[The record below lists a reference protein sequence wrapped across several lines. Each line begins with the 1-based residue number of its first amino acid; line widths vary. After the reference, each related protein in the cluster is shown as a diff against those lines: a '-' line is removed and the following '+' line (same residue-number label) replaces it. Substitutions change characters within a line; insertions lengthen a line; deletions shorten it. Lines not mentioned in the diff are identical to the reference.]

1 MLLDTHISMPNQD
14 PLAENKFSLVS
25 RDVRKWLKNL
35 PYVDQDLAVQQFYDG
50 LKRSNRQAHATRQR
64 LAAIEI
70 IRPVAHDFL
79 KSQRKYLFSQP
90 FPLSKKANEVLK
102 LQQNILNEL
111 AAAYKIVIQETAN
124 RDGTLGSK
132 KLVTCVHH
140 AMYYQLEQY
149 ITLAQVYSEPPQS
162 FWQDLCQMYG
172 IAEHFELT
180 GLQIKN
186 EIDPIRPKSSPKLL
200 FIHACL
206 LSLSNLHTY
215 GHGEAEKIAAFLKR
229 NTNLTSISDNA
240 STDCEHTFYINLAL
254 REAVRL
260 LPDEEVPIS
269 SKNRYLDAT
278 NLLEKL
284 KEISS
289 NADNEAKK
297 VETSGNALEKS
308 LAKRL
313 LNKLISKPVRSSK
326 RAIPAKGRLHIVM
339 GLRDA
344 IEVLQNGH
352 VKNAQSSQKQ
362 TTAIQKN
369 NLELTP
375 MPGKSSQAST
385 FFNDNH
391 DEDAN
396 DYNVSSANAWDWISR
411 GNVVSE
417 NRSDMTTDNKSH
429 DDSTQADDVAL
440 NPVIQTWDISNASK
454 GGYCLSSSNTS
465 DYQSQVGDIILL
477 RLEDKQN
484 DNWRIGVIRWMQS
497 LAERGVK
504 MGIETLHGS
513 INVLEVV
520 DKHLSS
526 ERNNEFEHVL
536 EITEHTA
543 SGTNKTIITPPNS
556 ASNGDSLVLRQ
567 NNKSINVV
575 FQIKLEQTISF
586 ARFSYSEM
594 PSIPHGDEI

>member
-14 PLAENKFSLVS
+14 PLAENKFSLAS

-35 PYVDQDLAVQQFYDG
+35 PYVDQDIAVQQFYDG
-50 LKRSNRQAHATRQR
+50 LKRSNRQAHPTKQR

-79 KSQRKYLFSQP
+79 KSQRKYLVAQP
-90 FPLSKKANEVLK
+90 FPLSKKANEILK

-111 AAAYKIVIQETAN
+111 AAAYKIIIQETVN

-186 EIDPIRPKSSPKLL
+186 EIDPVSPKSSPKSL

-215 GHGEAEKIAAFLKR
+215 GHGEAEKIATYLNYHKE
-229 NTNLTSISDNA
+229 LTSLSDNA
-240 STDCEHTFYINLAL
+240 PTECEQAFYINLAL
-254 REAVRL
+254 RKPVRL

-269 SKNRYLDAT
+269 SKNRYIDASK
-278 NLLEKL
+278 LVEEL
-284 KEISS
+284 KEKS
-289 NADNEAKK
+289 NRSDSDDNKEDSPIF
-297 VETSGNALEKS
+297 TLDKS
-308 LAKRL
+308 LSKRL
-313 LNKLISKPVRSSK
+313 LNKLISKPIRSSK
-326 RAIPAKGRLHIVM
+326 RAVPDKGRLHVVM

-344 IEVLQNGH
+344 IEVLQSGH
-352 VKNAQSSQKQ
+352 TDISQP
-362 TTAIQKN
+362 TATQKPD
-369 NLELTP
+369 LEL
-375 MPGKSSQAST
+375 MPLPVDSSRIST

-391 DEDAN
+391 DEDDN
-396 DYNVSSANAWDWISR
+396 YYNVSSSNAWDWVSR

-417 NRSDMTTDNKSH
+417 TN
-429 DDSTQADDVAL
+429 STASFNHEKQNNLVQDENVTL

-454 GGYCLSSSNTS
+454 GGYCLNSNNTS

-477 RLEDKQN
+477 RLEEKQS
-484 DNWRIGVIRWMQS
+484 DAWRLGVIRWMQS
-497 LAERGVK
+497 LSERGVK

-520 DKHLSS
+520 DSHLSS
-526 ERNNEFEHVL
+526 KRNNQFDYVL
-536 EITEHTA
+536 EVTEQTA
-543 SGTNKTIITPPNS
+543 NGNNKTVITPPNS
-556 ASNGDSLVLRQ
+556 AANGDSLVLRQ
-567 NNKSINVV
+567 NNKNINIV
-575 FQIKLEQTISF
+575 FQLKLEQTISF
-586 ARFSYSEM
+586 ARFAYSEM
-594 PSIPHGDEI
+594 PSIPSGD

>member
-1 MLLDTHISMPNQD
+1 MLLDTQISMPNQD
-14 PLAENKFSLVS
+14 PLAENKFSLAS
-25 RDVRKWLKNL
+25 RDIRKWLKNL

-50 LKRSNRQAHATRQR
+50 LKRSNRQAHATKQR
-64 LAAIEI
+64 LAAIDI

-79 KSQRKYLFSQP
+79 KSQRKYLFAQP

-111 AAAYKIVIQETAN
+111 AAAYKIVIQETVN

-180 GLQIKN
+180 ELQIKN
-186 EIDPIRPKSSPKLL
+186 EIDPVNPKSSPKSL

-215 GHGEAEKIAAFLKR
+215 GHGEAEKIATYLSHNKELI
-229 NTNLTSISDNA
+229 NLSDNA
-240 STDCEHTFYINLAL
+240 PTESAQAFYINLAL
-254 REAVRL
+254 REPARL
-260 LPDEEVPIS
+260 LPDEEVPLS
-269 SKNRYLDAT
+269 SKNRYLDASK
-278 NLLEKL
+278 LIEEL
-284 KEISS
+284 KESS
-289 NADNEAKK
+289 NLDDNEGIKK
-297 VETSGNALEKS
+297 DPSCYKLDRS
-308 LAKRL
+308 LSERL

-326 RAIPAKGRLHIVM
+326 RAVPAKGRLHVVM

-352 VKNAQSSQKQ
+352 IDRKQS
-362 TTAIQKN
+362 TTSTTTKP
-369 NLELTP
+369 NLEL
-375 MPGKSSQAST
+375 MPLPVDNARVST
-385 FFNDNH
+385 FFVDSN
-391 DEDAN
+391 DEDN
-396 DYNVSSANAWDWISR
+396 NQYNTSSADAWDWVSR
-411 GNVVSE
+411 GNVISE
-417 NRSDMTTDNKSH
+417 SIPDEISNDEKQIDLARNENLS
-429 DDSTQADDVAL
+429 L

-477 RLEDKQN
+477 RLEDKLN
-484 DNWRIGVIRWMQS
+484 DAWRLGVIRWMQS
-497 LAERGVK
+497 LSENGVK

-520 DKHLSS
+520 DKHISS
-526 ERNNEFEHVL
+526 GRNNDFDYVL
-536 EITEHTA
+536 EVTEHTA
-543 SGTNKTIITPPNS
+543 SGDNKTIITPPNS
-556 ASNGDSLVLRQ
+556 TSNGDSLVLRH
-567 NNKSINVV
+567 NDRNINVV
-575 FQIKLEQTISF
+575 FQLKLEQTISF
-586 ARFSYSEM
+586 AKFAYTEM
-594 PSIPHGDEI
+594 PVMPNGNES

>member
-50 LKRSNRQAHATRQR
+50 LKRSNRQAHSTKQR
-64 LAAIEI
+64 LAAIDI
-70 IRPVAHDFL
+70 MRPVAHDFL
-79 KSQRKYLFSQP
+79 KSQRKYLFTQP

-111 AAAYKIVIQETAN
+111 AAAYKIVIQETVN
-124 RDGTLGSK
+124 RDSLLGSK

-186 EIDPIRPKSSPKLL
+186 EIDLVNPKSTPKSL

-215 GHGEAEKIAAFLKR
+215 GHGETEKIAAYLNHKKE
-229 NTNLTSISDNA
+229 LAILSDKIPTE
-240 STDCEHTFYINLAL
+240 SEHVFYINLAL
-254 REAVRL
+254 REPVRL
-260 LPDEEVPIS
+260 LPQEEVPLS
-269 SKNRYLDAT
+269 SKNRYIDASK
-278 NLLEKL
+278 LVEEL
-284 KEISS
+284 KELSDSS
-289 NADNEAKK
+289 EDIK
-297 VETSGNALEKS
+297 TTTPDYALNKS
-308 LAKRL
+308 LSKRL
-313 LNKLISKPVRSSK
+313 HGKLISKPVRSSK
-326 RAIPAKGRLHIVM
+326 RAIPAKGRLHVVM

-344 IEVLQNGH
+344 IEVLQSGPNSR
-352 VKNAQSSQKQ
+352 KKTPATPKP
-362 TTAIQKN
+362 
-369 NLELTP
+369 NLEL
-375 MPGKSSQAST
+375 MPLPAKSSQAST

-391 DEDAN
+391 DKDAK
-396 DYNVSSANAWDWISR
+396 DYNVSSANAWDWVSH
-411 GNVVSE
+411 GNVITETSSNAE
-417 NRSDMTTDNKSH
+417 SQNNAAQ
-429 DDSTQADDVAL
+429 DDSVIL

-454 GGYCLSSSNTS
+454 GGYCLTSNNTS

-477 RLEDKQN
+477 RLEDKQ
-484 DNWRIGVIRWMQS
+484 DDAWRLGVIRWMQS
-497 LAERGVK
+497 LSERGVK

-526 ERNNEFEHVL
+526 ERNNEFDYVL
-536 EITEHTA
+536 EVTEHTT
-543 SGTNKTIITPPNS
+543 SGTNKTVITPPNS
-556 ASNGDSLVLRQ
+556 AANGDSLALRQ
-567 NNKSINVV
+567 NGRNINVV
-575 FQIKLEQTISF
+575 FQLKLEQTISF

-594 PSIPHGDEI
+594 PSMPHGDEG

>member
-14 PLAENKFSLVS
+14 PLAENKFSLAP

-50 LKRSNRQAHATRQR
+50 LKRSNRQAHATKQR
-64 LAAIEI
+64 LTAIEI

-79 KSQRKYLFSQP
+79 KSQRKYLFAQP
-90 FPLSKKANEVLK
+90 FPLSKKATEVLK

-111 AAAYKIVIQETAN
+111 AAAYKIIIQETVN

-186 EIDPIRPKSSPKLL
+186 EIDPVSPKSSPKSL

-215 GHGEAEKIAAFLKR
+215 GHGEAEKIATYL
-229 NTNLTSISDNA
+229 NYNIELTDLSDIA
-240 STDCEHTFYINLAL
+240 PTESEQVFYINLAL
-254 REAVRL
+254 RKPVRL
-260 LPDEEVPIS
+260 IPDEEVPIS
-269 SKNRYLDAT
+269 SKNRYIDASK
-278 NLLEKL
+278 LVEEL
-284 KEISS
+284 KEASNSTETEGNKTDSS
-289 NADNEAKK
+289 NYKLD
-297 VETSGNALEKS
+297 KS
-308 LAKRL
+308 LSKRL
-313 LNKLISKPVRSSK
+313 LNKLVSKPIRSSK
-326 RAIPAKGRLHIVM
+326 RAVPAKGRLHIVM

-344 IEVLQNGH
+344 IEVLQSGH
-352 VKNAQSSQKQ
+352 VVSKQ
-362 TTAIQKN
+362 TTTQKP
-369 NLELTP
+369 NLEL
-375 MPGKSSQAST
+375 MPLPIPVDSSRVST
-385 FFNDNH
+385 FFNDNDN
-391 DEDAN
+391 DEN
-396 DYNVSSANAWDWISR
+396 NNYNVSSANAWDWISR

-417 NRSDMTTDNKSH
+417 SRSNTDANNKNQNHLIQDENVS
-429 DDSTQADDVAL
+429 L

-454 GGYCLSSSNTS
+454 GGYCLNSSNTS

-477 RLEDKQN
+477 RLEDKQS
-484 DNWRIGVIRWMQS
+484 DAWRLGVIRWMQS
-497 LAERGVK
+497 MSENGVK

-513 INVLEVV
+513 IKVLEVV
-520 DKHLSS
+520 DAHLSS
-526 ERNNEFEHVL
+526 ERNNDFVYVL
-536 EITEHTA
+536 EVTEQTA
-543 SGTNKTIITPPNS
+543 SGVNKTVITPPNS

-567 NNKSINVV
+567 DSKNVNVV
-575 FQIKLEQTISF
+575 FQLKLEQTISF

-594 PSIPHGDEI
+594 PSMPSGDEN